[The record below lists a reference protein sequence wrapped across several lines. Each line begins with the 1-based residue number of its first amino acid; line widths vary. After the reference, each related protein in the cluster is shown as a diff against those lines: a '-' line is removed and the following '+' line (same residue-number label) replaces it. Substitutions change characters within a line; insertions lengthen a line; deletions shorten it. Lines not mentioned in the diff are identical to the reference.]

1 MAKNNGKQTIQGKA
15 FEYACLNAIAERLEE
30 EDKEFKIV
38 DNPAYKTA
46 INSYKTL
53 TTQEQE
59 TYKLAGKTAVK
70 IIFPLE
76 PRILNEDYDDVPL
89 LLSISNDSIAKGVGG
104 DVRDIICL
112 RIKSNWEIGFSCK
125 HNHEAL
131 KHPRITEA
139 KDFGSAWLGYAC
151 SQNFIS
157 QMNSILNPLEKL
169 QENQVNWRDIKNKA
183 DTYYVPILQAIMDEF
198 KSICAQYSDAP
209 KRLLS
214 YFFGAQDFYKIISI
228 EKDRQTKV
236 TAFNMN
242 GTLNNPSTNVM
253 PIYKVKRIHYPTRL
267 VDIRFK
273 KERNGLDSKTTISL
287 IFDSGWQINM
297 RLHNADTKVKMTGLK
312 FDVQLVGQP
321 NDIYQQQRSWD
332 E

>member
-1 MAKNNGKQTIQGKA
+1 MPKNKGKQTIQGKA
-15 FEYACLNAIAERLEE
+15 FEYACLNAIVEKLSEE
-30 EDKEFKIV
+30 NKEFRIV
-38 DNPAYKTA
+38 DNSAYKTA
-46 INSYKTL
+46 AKNYNGL
-53 TTQEQE
+53 TIQEQE
-59 TYKLAGKTAVK
+59 TYKLAGRTAVK

-76 PRILNEDYDDVPL
+76 PRILNADNDVPL

-112 RIKSNWEIGFSCK
+112 RIKSKWEIGFSCK

-139 KDFGSAWLGYAC
+139 KDFGSSWLGYPC
-151 SQNFIS
+151 SSNFIA
-157 QMNSILNPLEKL
+157 QMNLILTPLEKM
-169 QENQVNWRDIKNKA
+169 QEMQINWRDVKNKA
-183 DTYYVPILQAIMDEF
+183 DVYYVPILQAIMNEF
-198 KSICAQYSDAP
+198 KDICIKHSDAP
-209 KRLLS
+209 RRLLS

-242 GTLNNPSTNVM
+242 GTLNNPSIGTV
-253 PIYKVKRIHYPTRL
+253 PIYKVKKIHYPTRL

-273 KERNGLDSKTTISL
+273 KERNGQDSKTTISL

-312 FDVQLVGQP
+312 FDVQLAGQP

>member
-1 MAKNNGKQTIQGKA
+1 MPLNKGKQTIQGKA
-15 FEYACLNAIAERLEE
+15 FEYACLTAITEKLKKKHKKFMIIN
-30 EDKEFKIV
+30 DK
-38 DNPAYKTA
+38 AYKTA
-46 INSYKTL
+46 AKSYETL
-53 TTQEQE
+53 TTQEKE
-59 TYKLAGKTAVK
+59 IYKLAGSTAVK

-76 PRILNEDYDDVPL
+76 PRILNEDNDIPL
-89 LLSISNDSIAKGVGG
+89 LLSINSDVKAKGVCG

-112 RIKSNWEIGFSCK
+112 RGKSNWEIGFSCK

-139 KDFGSAWLGYAC
+139 KDFGSSWLGYPC
-151 SQNFIS
+151 SPSFIS
-157 QMNSILNPLEKL
+157 KMNLILAPLEKL
-169 QENQVNWRDIKNKA
+169 QNMQVNWRDIKNKA
-183 DTYYVPILQAIMDEF
+183 DIYYVPILQAIMDEF
-198 KSICAQYSDAP
+198 KDICVKHSDAP

-242 GTLNNPSTNVM
+242 GTLNNPSVDAVS
-253 PIYKVKRIHYPTRL
+253 IYKVKKIHYPNRL
-267 VDIRFK
+267 VDIGFK
-273 KERNGLDSKTTISL
+273 REQNGQDSKTTISL

-297 RLHNADTKVKMTGLK
+297 RLHNADSKVKMTGLK
-312 FDVQLVGQP
+312 FDVQLAGQP
-321 NDIYQQQRSWD
+321 NGIYQQQRSWD